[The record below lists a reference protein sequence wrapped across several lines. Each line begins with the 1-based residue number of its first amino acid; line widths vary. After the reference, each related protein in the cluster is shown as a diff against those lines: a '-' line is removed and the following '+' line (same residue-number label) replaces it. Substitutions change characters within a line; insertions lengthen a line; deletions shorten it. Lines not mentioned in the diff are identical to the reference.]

1 MQKQQKHYEKWMV
14 FINKQSIIEI
24 NNINFEYKQVVFII
38 ENRHII
44 QIRIRLVHSL
54 SNIITLFVSWA
65 TTN

>member
-24 NNINFEYKQVVFII
+24 NNISFQYKQVVFII

-44 QIRIRLVHSL
+44 QFHIKLVHSL
-54 SNIITLFVSWA
+54 TNIIFFVR
-65 TTN
+65 